1 VRRIACA
8 VTAAALLLA
17 ACGRSSAGSEFVARA
32 NRICARADA
41 KLDALPAVKPT
52 IRSYD
57 RAQRAEVAIVN
68 AEIAA
73 LSALKAPRGRRV
85 PFRRVIANAR
95 ADVGLSELLLDA
107 LHNGQPAK
115 LRALVGA
122 ARALDERTEAVTAR
136 LRVSQCGR
144 TD

>member
-1 VRRIACA
+1 M
-8 VTAAALLLA
+8 TAAALLLT

-41 KLDALPAVKPT
+41 ELDALPSVKLT
-52 IRSYD
+52 IGSYD

-68 AEIAA
+68 VEIAA
-73 LSALKAPRGRRV
+73 LSALKPPRGRRAA
-85 PFRRVIANAR
+85 FRRVIANAR
-95 ADVGLSELLLDA
+95 ADVGLSELLLEA
-107 LHNGQPAK
+107 LHNGQHAK

-144 TD
+144 SD

>member
-1 VRRIACA
+1 
-8 VTAAALLLA
+8 VTAAALLLT

-41 KLDALPAVKPT
+41 ELDALPALKPT

-68 AEIAA
+68 TEIAA
-73 LSALKAPRGRRV
+73 LVGLKPPRGRRAA
-85 PFRRVIANAR
+85 FRGVIADAR
-95 ADVGLSELLLDA
+95 ADVGLSELLLEA
-107 LHNGQPAK
+107 LDNGQHAK

-136 LRVSQCGR
+136 LRIGQCG
-144 TD
+144 DAD